1 MILAIGL
8 LSYLYISS
16 DESHTPSDIGEIPSV
31 EIETI
36 TGQKLNLSD
45 LKGKIVL
52 INFWATWCPP
62 CREEMPYFEEI
73 YRRYREKGFTI
84 IAVSVDANENFVK
97 DFVKDYD
104 ISFPVSMDKEGL
116 SDMFGVSS
124 LPMSFLYDES
134 GKLVKRKIGAY
145 FSLEEDLKELLS
157 LH

>member
-16 DESHTPSDIGEIPSV
+16 DESHTTSDIGEIPSI

-134 GKLVKRKIGAY
+134 GKLIKRKIGAY